1 LRRRLC
7 MMRAKHIRKLATLYL
22 MKSKQ
27 LSIDWIPLN
36 FSVCSF
42 KEQKVDVI
50 THTHNYRILLVYTL
64 IKAECTISNIVYH
77 KRKQSLLLFHA
88 LI

>member
-1 LRRRLC
+1 
-7 MMRAKHIRKLATLYL
+7 MRAKHRRKLAMLYL

-27 LSIDWIPLN
+27 LSISWIPLN
-36 FSVCSF
+36 FSVFSF
-42 KEQKVDVI
+42 KEQKVDV
-50 THTHNYRILLVYTL
+50 THPHNYRILLVYTL

-77 KRKQSLLLFHA
+77 KRKQSLLLFYA